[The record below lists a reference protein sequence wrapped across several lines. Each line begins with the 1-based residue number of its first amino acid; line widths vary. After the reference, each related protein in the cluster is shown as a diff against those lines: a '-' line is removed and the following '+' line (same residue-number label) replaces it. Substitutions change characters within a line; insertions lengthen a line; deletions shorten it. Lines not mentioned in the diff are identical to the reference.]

1 MSAPS
6 SAPSDTTTTSGD
18 KSSGTSGA
26 TGSTGTTGSA
36 TGTGGTDST
45 PGTQAPSAQ
54 AAQATPRPASL
65 TPLTRLTRLP
75 RLPRWTVL
83 PACAALGAL
92 AGGTY
97 GLLQTPEYTATS
109 YVVAVPGA
117 KADPATA
124 LGFAQAYGRVAT
136 QLAVLGDAQ
145 IAAGISPTELQD
157 RVKVA
162 TSPDAPMISVSA
174 SADRPGDAATLA
186 NAVSRAL
193 TTSAGHTKDSTR
205 VKLLPFSRAVAP
217 AAPSS
222 LSAPVTALVGLC
234 AGGLLGGLGLLVR
247 PRAAARTLPDGAVP
261 GPASAEV
268 RGGA

>member
-6 SAPSDTTTTSGD
+6 SAPSGTTTSSTKSST
-18 KSSGTSGA
+18 KSSGTAG
-26 TGSTGTTGSA
+26 
-36 TGTGGTDST
+36 GTGGTGGTST
-45 PGTQAPSAQ
+45 AQAPSTTTAPDT
-54 AAQATPRPASL
+54 ADTSPLPRLRTRRTLLAPLA
-65 TPLTRLTRLP
+65 PLT

-83 PACAALGAL
+83 PVCAALGAL

-136 QLAVLGDAQ
+136 QLAVLGDAP
-145 IAAGISPTELQD
+145 IAAGVSPTELQD

-193 TTSAGHTKDSTR
+193 TTSAAHTKDSTR

-217 AAPSS
+217 TAPSS

-247 PRAAARTLPDGAVP
+247 PRAAARTLPGGAVP

>member
-6 SAPSDTTTTSGD
+6 SAPSDTTTARTESSATSG
-18 KSSGTSGA
+18 STSASTSGN
-26 TGSTGTTGSA
+26 TSG
-36 TGTGGTDST
+36 GTGGTGADT
-45 PGTQAPSAQ
+45 PP
-54 AAQATPRPASL
+54 PAGL
-65 TPLTRLTRLP
+65 RTRLAPLA
-75 RLPRWTVL
+75 RLPRWSVL

-145 IAAGISPTELQD
+145 VAAGISPTELQD

-162 TSPDAPMISVSA
+162 TSPDAPMIAVSA

-193 TTSAGHTKDSTR
+193 TASAGHTKDSTR

-222 LSAPVTALVGLC
+222 LSASVTALVGLC

-247 PRAAARTLPDGAVP
+247 PRAAAGALPGGAVP
-261 GPASAEV
+261 GPASAED

>member
-6 SAPSDTTTTSGD
+6 SAPSGTTESST
-18 KSSGTSGA
+18 KSSGTAG
-26 TGSTGTTGSA
+26 
-36 TGTGGTDST
+36 GTGGTGGTST
-45 PGTQAPSAQ
+45 AQAPSAT
-54 AAQATPRPASL
+54 AAPGTTDTSFPPRRTPRTLLA
-65 TPLTRLTRLP
+65 PLT

-145 IAAGISPTELQD
+145 IAAGVSPTELQD

-174 SADRPGDAATLA
+174 SADRPSDAATLA

-217 AAPSS
+217 TAPSS

-247 PRAAARTLPDGAVP
+247 PRAAARTLPGGAVP

>member
-6 SAPSDTTTTSGD
+6 SAPSGT
-18 KSSGTSGA
+18 KASSGTFN
-26 TGSTGTTGSA
+26 SA
-36 TGTGGTDST
+36 GGTGST
-45 PGTQAPSAQ
+45 PGTPAPPAPH
-54 AAQATPRPASL
+54 ATDADTPPPTSL
-65 TPLTRLTRLP
+65 RTRLA
-75 RLPRWTVL
+75 RLPRWTLL
-83 PACAALGAL
+83 PVCAALGAL

-174 SADRPGDAATLA
+174 SADRPDAAATLA

-193 TTSAGHTKDSTR
+193 TTSAGHTKNSTR

-217 AAPSS
+217 TAPSS

-247 PRAAARTLPDGAVP
+247 PRATARALPGGAVP
-261 GPASAEV
+261 GPASAGV

>member
-6 SAPSDTTTTSGD
+6 SAPSGTTESST
-18 KSSGTSGA
+18 KSSGTAG
-26 TGSTGTTGSA
+26 
-36 TGTGGTDST
+36 GTGGTGGTST
-45 PGTQAPSAQ
+45 AQAPSATD
-54 AAQATPRPASL
+54 APGTTDTSLPPRRTLL
-65 TPLTRLTRLP
+65 TVRTLLAPLA

-145 IAAGISPTELQD
+145 IAAGVSPTELQD

-217 AAPSS
+217 TAPSS

-247 PRAAARTLPDGAVP
+247 PRAAARTLPGGAVP